1 MRVCPKCRDY
11 YADRLLGFCLADGTP
26 LVDVDPNSDLWD
38 QAARVIEQKQNVV
51 KTQQRRFKWRRAMLR
66 AMLMTTMVVSV
77 AAVIRSFSVTVVQ
90 PTGDLCVRE
99 FDDRNGDGNQ
109 DPGEAGLSGFEF
121 QVSGTGDAIA
131 LKTEKEGDVCR
142 NLPVGTYT
150 VVETP
155 KPGWTPTTETTRTA
169 IVAAGQPAKVV
180 LFGIRQ
186 EAKLCIR
193 TFDDLNGDGKQ
204 DAGEAGLSGFEFQV
218 SGTGAAI
225 PLETEKEGDVCWDL
239 PVGTYTVVE
248 TPKPGWTPTTETTR
262 TVIVA
267 AGQPAKVM
275 LFGSRQEAKLCI
287 RTFNDLNGDGN
298 QDPGEAGLSG
308 FEFQM
313 SGTGAAIALK
323 TEKQGDVCRDLP
335 VGTYTVVETPKP
347 GWTPTTETTRTV
359 IVTAGQ
365 PAKVLFGSRQ
375 EAELCIGTFNDLN
388 GNRRQDAGEQ
398 GLPEFDFQVRGA
410 DTKTLTTDFKG
421 AICSA
426 LPVGTY
432 TVVET
437 PKPGWTATTRTTQTV
452 ILTANQAVNLR
463 FGNTKSKPV
472 CSDIDKKRE
481 WQIISD
487 RYDASWRRIIEAE
500 PPSVKGGVPILGEI
514 EYLSPSFLTCTTA
527 LVTAKSVWKVQ
538 SPRGVVPV
546 RKERR
551 FDCVKTGDTWNC
563 N

>member
-51 KTQQRRFKWRRAMLR
+51 KTQQRRFKWRRVMLR

-90 PTGDLCVRE
+90 PTGDLCIRE

-121 QVSGTGDAIA
+121 QVSGTGAAIA

-142 NLPVGTYT
+142 N
-150 VVETP
+150 
-155 KPGWTPTTETTRTA
+155 
-169 IVAAGQPAKVV
+169 
-180 LFGIRQ
+180 
-186 EAKLCIR
+186 
-193 TFDDLNGDGKQ
+193 
-204 DAGEAGLSGFEFQV
+204 
-218 SGTGAAI
+218 
-225 PLETEKEGDVCWDL
+225 
-239 PVGTYTVVE
+239 
-248 TPKPGWTPTTETTR
+248 
-262 TVIVA
+262 
-267 AGQPAKVM
+267 
-275 LFGSRQEAKLCI
+275 
-287 RTFNDLNGDGN
+287 
-298 QDPGEAGLSG
+298 
-308 FEFQM
+308 
-313 SGTGAAIALK
+313 
-323 TEKQGDVCRDLP
+323 LP

-437 PKPGWTATTRTTQTV
+437 PKPGWTATTKTTQTV